1 MTGILPLN
9 LKVTKEIVF
18 FLWQKRPFR
27 KPMIPQLIVCDDNI
41 MEPANTC
48 KLQNK
53 LQLNNDQLSECELDS
68 DDFSDETHVP

>member
-1 MTGILPLN
+1 
-9 LKVTKEIVF
+9 
-18 FLWQKRPFR
+18 
-27 KPMIPQLIVCDDNI
+27 MIPQLIVCDDNT

-48 KLQNK
+48 KLKNK

>member
-1 MTGILPLN
+1 
-9 LKVTKEIVF
+9 
-18 FLWQKRPFR
+18 
-27 KPMIPQLIVCDDNI
+27 MIPQLIVCDDNT